1 MKKKLLLLTLSASS
15 LLYAQPALANNS
27 KTDVE
32 AKLSSNQ
39 WKGLKAAK
47 NGGANIAYVD
57 KASLSAE
64 EKAAI
69 RTLGKNERV
78 KECSVYKLVY
88 EKNGAPVNKPKTLPN
103 TGDVVGYGY
112 LVGAGV
118 LAGLAFYLLRNK

>member
-1 MKKKLLLLTLSASS
+1 
-15 LLYAQPALANNS
+15 
-27 KTDVE
+27 VE

-69 RTLGKNERV
+69 RALGKDERV

-103 TGDVVGYGY
+103 TGTSSQSTAIIGLISAAVV
-112 LVGAGV
+112 
-118 LAGLAFYLLRNK
+118 LRLRKKAE